1 VNKTPPLGV
10 ILTVEDNPLSRKVVR
25 LALEV
30 EGFAV
35 HEAGDGRAALDYVR
49 DAAPDLILLDIK
61 LPDINGVELV
71 GQLRALPN
79 GKAVPIIAVTGY
91 RSELEHAR
99 DAMAGFTEILFKP
112 VEPSLLLRIVR
123 AHLQPLQTSSQHHGV
138 GPRLLLVDDDPVQL
152 KLGAL
157 HLTGAGFE
165 VKTAHDGLE
174 GLEQARAWVPQ
185 IIVSDVLMPRLDGF
199 RFCAALKQDAA
210 LQRIPIVL
218 TSSAFLDFE
227 DATLA
232 REMGAET
239 LIVRTP
245 DYRDVIV
252 AARDALR
259 APRAQ
264 AAIAPDEPRTERYA
278 ERTWQQLEQ
287 QVRLNAS
294 LSQRL
299 AQRRAE
305 LAVLAAAADA
315 ITANP
320 TGGLQEILQQAF
332 DACGI
337 SRGAAYLLAPDGQLT
352 LHAVVGYD
360 ETAREGIAAF
370 FGRTD
375 LLRGALD
382 AREPRVIAGAP
393 GGLDAVIV
401 APLRRGGDT
410 LGLYWM
416 EVDTTDASPADWV
429 PFAAAVASQLA
440 QVIALSQAYAE
451 AAAGREASRQEALR
465 REQLQIK
472 DQFLSHVSHE
482 LRTPLTAIHQFV
494 SILLDGLTGELKAD
508 QREYLGIALRN
519 VNELR
524 RMIDDLLEATRSET
538 ARLSI
543 AIQPVHLPQVI
554 NDVVTSL
561 EPSASQKGV
570 TVSVDTGNHVPDA
583 QADPARVGQIISNLL
598 GNAIKFTPEGGSV
611 AVRAQVTPDDA
622 DHVHVSVADTGPGV
636 KPDELERIFDYLY
649 QGQNTASL
657 ARKGFG
663 IGLHIC
669 RDLVVRQGGRI
680 WAEST
685 PGRGSIFHFT
695 LPVATVGSATHA
707 A

>member
-1 VNKTPPLGV
+1 MPSPGV
-10 ILTVEDNPLSRKVVR
+10 ILVVEDNPLSRKVTR
-25 LALEV
+25 LALEA
-30 EGFAV
+30 EGYVV
-35 HEAGDGRAALDYVR
+35 HEAGDGRAALDFVGN
-49 DAAPDLILLDIK
+49 AAPDLILQDIK
-61 LPDINGVELV
+61 LPDINGVELIR
-71 GQLRALPN
+71 QLRALPH
-79 GKAVPIIAVTGY
+79 GTAVPIIAVTGY

-99 DAMAGFTEILFKP
+99 SALAGFTEILFKP
-112 VEPSLLLRIVR
+112 VEPSMLVRVVR
-123 AHLQPLQTSSQHHGV
+123 AHLQPLQASSDHRGV
-138 GPRLLLVDDDPVQL
+138 HPRLLLVDDDPVQL

-165 VKTAHDGLE
+165 VRTARDGVE
-174 GLEQARAWVPQ
+174 GLEQARAWGPQ
-185 IIVSDVLMPRLDGF
+185 VVVSDVLMPRLDGF

-210 LQRIPIVL
+210 LRAIPVVL

-239 LIVRTP
+239 LILRTP

-259 APRAQ
+259 APRAP
-264 AAIAPDEPRTERYA
+264 AAIVPDEPRTERYA
-278 ERTWQQLEQ
+278 ERTWHQLEQ

-305 LAVLAAAADA
+305 LAVLAAAADS
-315 ITANP
+315 ITASP
-320 TGGLQEILQQAF
+320 MGGLQEMLQQAF

-337 SRGAAYLLAPDGQLT
+337 SRGAAYLVAPDRQLT

-360 ETAREGIAAF
+360 ETARDGIATF
-370 FGRTD
+370 FGRAE

-382 AREPRVIAGAP
+382 AREPRVIAGGP
-393 GGLDAVIV
+393 GGLDAVII

-410 LGLYWM
+410 LGLCWM
-416 EVDTTDASPADWV
+416 EVDTADASPLEWV

-440 QVIALSQAYAE
+440 QVIAMSQAYAE

-494 SILLDGLTGELKAD
+494 SILLDGLTGELTPD

-543 AIQPVHLPQVI
+543 AVQPVPLPQVI

-561 EPSASQKGV
+561 EPSASRKGV
-570 TVSVDTGNHVPDA
+570 TVSVDASLALPDA
-583 QADPARVGQIISNLL
+583 QADPARVGQIISNLI

-611 AVRAQVTPDDA
+611 AVHAHMTPDDG
-622 DHVHVSVADTGPGV
+622 DHIHVSVADTGPGV
-636 KPDELERIFDYLY
+636 KAEELERIFDYLY
-649 QGQNTASL
+649 QGQNTANL

-680 WAEST
+680 WAESE
-685 PGRGSIFHFT
+685 PGRGSVFHFT
-695 LPVATVGSATHA
+695 LPVAVVGGTVHA